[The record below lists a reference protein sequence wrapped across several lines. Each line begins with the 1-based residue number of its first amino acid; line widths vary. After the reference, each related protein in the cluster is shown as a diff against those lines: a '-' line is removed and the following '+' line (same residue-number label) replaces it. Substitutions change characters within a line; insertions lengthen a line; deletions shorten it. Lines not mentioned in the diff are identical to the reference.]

1 MSVLF
6 VSFVKLYVLY
16 IIVQYELICI
26 CLKITGGATLIF
38 ETELV
43 AVNGK
48 PSSDDEKINDDEL

>member
-1 MSVLF
+1 MF
-6 VSFVKLYVLY
+6 VSYVKLYVLY
-16 IIVQYELICI
+16 IIVQYGLICI

-48 PSSDDEKINDDEL
+48 PSSDEKTNDDEL

>member
-1 MSVLF
+1 M
-6 VSFVKLYVLY
+6 KLCV
-16 IIVQYELICI
+16 IHNWLICI

-48 PSSDDEKINDDEL
+48 TSRDDGEL

>member
-48 PSSDDEKINDDEL
+48 PSSDEKTNDDEL

>member
-16 IIVQYELICI
+16 IIVQFELICI

-48 PSSDDEKINDDEL
+48 PSSDEKTNDDEL